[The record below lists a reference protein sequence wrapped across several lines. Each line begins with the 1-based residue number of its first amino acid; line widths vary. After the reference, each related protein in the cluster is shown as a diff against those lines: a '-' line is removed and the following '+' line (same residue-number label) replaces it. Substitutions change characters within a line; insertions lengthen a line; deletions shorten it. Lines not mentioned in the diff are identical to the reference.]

1 MASAG
6 SKRPRDPSI
15 QGLKVKFLINIPLK
29 VDSVDQAQKR
39 CRYLLDALIEGFRDE
54 DRKFM
59 KDKNGK
65 DVLEDIAVIFGMNG
79 KHTPE
84 LVEDIREHLKNHPT
98 TTNLVEELRGKDQRS
113 LIYFSFVDSD
123 TVDFNFIYSEY
134 FQIVR
139 EELGKDRIPPTVM
152 STGYE
157 FHSGSEFHIASWLD
171 RMVRTALAEVY
182 PLFVYY
188 PEPNFCVL
196 VRDKLGSIEESFI
209 DRRRKNMESAVL
221 ISQVKKRNNFKAVFS
236 DRNPIII
243 IVPDRFS
250 LYGKGLMTGQSALD
264 GMNLA
269 IGANCNQVLAHKDK
283 MKDKIQHEVMNVV
296 KGASTAAVWLGLR
309 HSCTV
314 GIWFW
319 VSGQTV
325 CYHNWAPANG
335 TSEEDCEHAV
345 RSGAVQSGGD
355 QRWIS
360 RPETD
365 KLNFI
370 CSRY

>member
-6 SKRPRDPSI
+6 SKRPRDPST

-39 CRYLLDALIEGFRDE
+39 CRYLLDALIEGFREE
-54 DRKFM
+54 DMKFM
-59 KDKNGK
+59 RDKNGK
-65 DVLEDIAVIFGMNG
+65 EVLEDIAVIFGMNG
-79 KHTPE
+79 KHMPE
-84 LVEDIREHLKNHPT
+84 LVEVLKTLGTFKHDCKVKYSIITYTWGSGGTMAQGATEPPYQDIREHLKNHPT
-98 TTNLVEELRGKDQRS
+98 TTKLVDELRGNDQRC
-113 LIYFSFVDSD
+113 LMYFSFVDSD
-123 TVDFNFIYSEY
+123 TFGFNFIYSEY
-134 FQIVR
+134 LQIVR

-157 FHSGSEFHIASWLD
+157 FHRGSKFHIASWLD

-196 VRDKLGSIEESFI
+196 VRDKLNSIEESFI

-221 ISQVKKRNNFKAVFS
+221 ISQVKTRDNFKAVFS

-250 LYGKGLMTGQSALD
+250 LYGKGLMTGQSTLD

-269 IGANCNQVLAHKDK
+269 TGANCNQRRSPASAVIRLKKDN
-283 MKDKIQHEVMNVV
+283 Q
-296 KGASTAAVWLGLR
+296 LR
-309 HSCTV
+309 SM
-314 GIWFW
+314 
-319 VSGQTV
+319 
-325 CYHNWAPANG
+325 
-335 TSEEDCEHAV
+335 
-345 RSGAVQSGGD
+345 
-355 QRWIS
+355 
-360 RPETD
+360 
-365 KLNFI
+365 
-370 CSRY
+370 